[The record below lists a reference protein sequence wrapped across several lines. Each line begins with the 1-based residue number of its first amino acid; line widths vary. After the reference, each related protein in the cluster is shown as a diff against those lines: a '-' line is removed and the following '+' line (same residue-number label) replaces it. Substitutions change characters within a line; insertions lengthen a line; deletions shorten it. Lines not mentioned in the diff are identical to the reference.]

1 VSDLIKSFRTVKNTQ
16 CRHCSKSAELKFDM
30 NKIGTAKQRKI
41 NNLTLAEVERSLK
54 NFKIIITS
62 KAKKLFLINLTI
74 LIKIKY
80 FGFVILTRNDLR
92 IIFISVGMPAQPQ
105 S

>member
-1 VSDLIKSFRTVKNTQ
+1 
-16 CRHCSKSAELKFDM
+16 M